1 MNKNGLTLTVV
12 VDAESANYGEG
23 IGNISQLKKLT
34 RADGKVYSYISRQAI
49 RYNIVQQ
56 MHCDNTPVEDQG
68 VAQFAADSNIK
79 DYPEIDLFGYM
90 KTTKGEGQTTRSA
103 TVRLS
108 NAIALEPYTS
118 DIDFLTNMG
127 IAKRAGLNNAI
138 AQSEIHSSLYTYT
151 IAIDLDRVGIDGDI
165 TINKEERAERVKK
178 LFDTIEFLYRD
189 IKGRRENMSPV
200 FAIGGL
206 YERKNPYFENRIKSD
221 RMKLDVEMIDSVI
234 QSSDDTK
241 NNTHVGMLKGKFA
254 NEEEINKLEPVTI
267 SEVFAI
273 LKKEVDEYYA

>member
-56 MHCDNTPVEDQG
+56 LHWDNTPVEDQG

-90 KTTKGEGQTTRSA
+90 KPTKGEGQTTRSA

-151 IAIDLDRVGIDGDI
+151 IAVDLDRVGIDGDI
-165 TINKEERAERVKK
+165 TVDKEERADRVKK
-178 LFDTIEFLYRD
+178 LLDTIEFLYRD

>member
-103 TVRLS
+103 KVRLS

-127 IAKRAGLNNAI
+127 IAKRAGLNNSI

-165 TINKEERAERVKK
+165 TVNKEERAERVKK
-178 LFDTIEFLYRD
+178 LLDTIEFLYRD

>member
-12 VDAESANYGEG
+12 VEAESANYGEG

-56 MHCDNTPVEDQG
+56 MHYDNTPVEDQG
-68 VAQFAADSNIK
+68 VAQFAADSNIN
-79 DYPEIDLFGYM
+79 DFPEIDLFGYM
-90 KTTKGEGQTTRSA
+90 KTVKGGQTTRSA

-108 NAIALEPYTS
+108 NAVALEPYTS

-127 IAKRAGLNNAI
+127 IAKRAGLGNAI

-151 IAIDLDRVGIDGDI
+151 IAVDLDRVGIDGDI
-165 TINKEERAERVKK
+165 VVDKKERAERVKK
-178 LFDTIEFLYRD
+178 LLDTIEFLYRD

-221 RMKLDVEMIDSVI
+221 RMKLDVEMIESVI
-234 QSSDDTK
+234 QSSDDTRD
-241 NNTHVGMLKGKFA
+241 NTHVGILKSKFA
-254 NEEEINKLEPVTI
+254 NDEEINKLLQPVSI
-267 SEVFAI
+267 SEVFAV